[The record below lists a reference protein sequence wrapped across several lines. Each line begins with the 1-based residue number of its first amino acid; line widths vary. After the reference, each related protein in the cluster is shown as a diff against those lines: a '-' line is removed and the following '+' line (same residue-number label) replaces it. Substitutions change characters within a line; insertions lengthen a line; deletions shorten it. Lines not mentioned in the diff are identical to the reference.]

1 MDITEM
7 PNTSKHASE
16 GKSWSPWSLQ
26 EGMAGDAGG
35 GAAPGTHNEDS
46 TCLHEPSSQHLPQ
59 PTANGEVH
67 LSSFTLAMP
76 EGGTKASPCAR
87 ERG

>member
-59 PTANGEVH
+59 PTANGGSSSLLLH
-67 LSSFTLAMP
+67 L
-76 EGGTKASPCAR
+76 GHAR
-87 ERG
+87 RWDQS